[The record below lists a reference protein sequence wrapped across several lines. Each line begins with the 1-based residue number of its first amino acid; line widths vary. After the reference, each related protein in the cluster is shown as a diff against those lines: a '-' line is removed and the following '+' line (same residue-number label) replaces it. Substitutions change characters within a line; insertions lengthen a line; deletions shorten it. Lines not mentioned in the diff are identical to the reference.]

1 MQRLALIGHNHETE
15 RYLSGA
21 RRVPGVT
28 FTALVDDGSAAQ
40 AARQWGV
47 PTWAEDLHTL
57 LAEHADAFDAV
68 LIGTSAQGRLQQVL
82 SAAGAG
88 KHVLVHAPL
97 GLSVESVDE
106 ITAACDNARV
116 RLMVAHLIRFLP
128 SVLTVKQSLDSGE
141 LGDPGLLRIHH
152 WSSTCVVGWQA
163 WTQHVES
170 NGSIVLTPGTHAI
183 DLANWFFGQM
193 PSHVYAT
200 GRTATPG
207 AAELAD
213 YVQIHLGFPQ
223 GGMALIECASR
234 LPRGEPYDS
243 LSLIGSKGSAYV
255 DDHHNMH
262 LLFQGNQPVA
272 QIADRG
278 EQHVIGVLQEFGQAI
293 EEDREPCPSA
303 AAGRAAVQVAEAA
316 LRSLQSRRALTLV
329 SGEFE

>member
-1 MQRLALIGHNHETE
+1 MLRLALIGHNHETE
-15 RYLSGA
+15 RYLAGA
-21 RRVPGVT
+21 RRVPGVA
-28 FTALVDDGSAAQ
+28 FTALVDDRSAEQ

-47 PTWAEDLHTL
+47 PTWAKNLDTL

-68 LIGTSAQGRLQQVL
+68 LIGTSAQTGPQQIR

-97 GLSVESVDE
+97 GLNVESVDG
-106 ITAACDNARV
+106 ITAACEDAHV
-116 RLMVAHLIRFLP
+116 HLMVAHSIRFLP
-128 SVLTVKQSLDSGE
+128 SVLTVKASLDAGE

-152 WSSTCVVGWQA
+152 WSSTCVVGWPA
-163 WTQHVES
+163 WTQYVQS
-170 NGSIVLTPGTHAI
+170 NGSIVFSPGTHAI

-200 GRTATPG
+200 GHTTVPG
-207 AAELAD
+207 AMELAD

-223 GGMALIECASR
+223 GGMALIVCATR

-243 LSLIGSKGSAYV
+243 MSLIGSKGSAYA

-262 LLFQGNQPVA
+262 LLFQGNRPVA

-293 EEDREPCPSA
+293 EEEREPCPSA